1 MKKKMFVPAIV
12 AFAVTVALLTGC
24 SGKKS
29 GDAETVKLVYWSM
42 WNQTEPQAQ
51 ALEEGIRDF
60 EKQNPAIKVE
70 INWNGREIR
79 KTLQPALD
87 NKQTIDIWDEDL
99 ERVIKT
105 WGNYALKLD
114 PYLENTYPTTGGA
127 AYKNAVMGSL
137 IDLAKFYA
145 SDGGVYAVPY
155 QPFVF
160 AFMYNKDH
168 FKQAGIASTP
178 TTWAELVS
186 AMGKL
191 KTAGFVPMTMDDA
204 YMDTLPGYYLAR
216 AKGYQWVEQLVSDSS
231 NALWDDPAE
240 IGRAHV

>member
-1 MKKKMFVPAIV
+1 MTKKMFVMAIV
-12 AFAVTVALLTGC
+12 AFAITAALLTGC

-29 GDAETVKLVYWSM
+29 GDTGTIKLVYWSM

-60 EKQNPAIKVE
+60 EKQNPTIKVE

-114 PYLENTYPTTGGA
+114 PYLEITYPTTGGA

-137 IDLAKFYA
+137 IDLSKSYA
-145 SDGGVYAVPY
+145 RDGGV
-155 QPFVF
+155 
-160 AFMYNKDH
+160 
-168 FKQAGIASTP
+168 
-178 TTWAELVS
+178 
-186 AMGKL
+186 
-191 KTAGFVPMTMDDA
+191 
-204 YMDTLPGYYLAR
+204 
-216 AKGYQWVEQLVSDSS
+216 
-231 NALWDDPAE
+231 
-240 IGRAHV
+240 